1 MNSEVDKIIS
11 SAIEAARETSA
22 DAYFVGG
29 CVRDA
34 ALGISTKDVDAM
46 VVGAPES
53 FVAALEKRLGLRAV
67 RHAKF
72 GTFVF
77 RASSPELPGL
87 DVATSREEIYERPG
101 ALPSVRIGAPLEK
114 DLARRDFSVNAMAMK
129 VSSVE
134 NDLMCSVGKIIDPFG
149 GSKDLAAGLLRVLHP
164 KSFFDDP
171 TRIVRAA
178 RFAARFGFLV
188 EAKTLSLIRDAL
200 SAGAASTVSA
210 ARAGKELELL
220 SREPEPL
227 RAFALLE
234 SWRAASAFFPEIFS
248 SGSIPEGP
256 ALAADY
262 LVKYAIPR
270 RSQKSALD
278 FISRVKRRQQ

>member
-11 SAIEAARETSA
+11 AAIEAARETSA

-34 ALGISTKDVDAM
+34 ALGISTKDIDIM
-46 VVGAPES
+46 VAGAPDN

-77 RASSPELPGL
+77 RASAPDLPGL

-101 ALPSVRIGAPLEK
+101 ALPSVRMFGAPPEK
-114 DLARRDFSVNAMAMK
+114 DLARRDFSVNAMALR
-129 VSSVE
+129 VSSIE
-134 NDLMCSVGKIIDPFG
+134 KNLASSVGKIMDPFRG
-149 GSKDLAAGLLRVLHP
+149 LKDLAAGLIRVLHP

-178 RFAARFGFLV
+178 RFAARFGFSV
-188 EAKTLSLIRDAL
+188 EEQTLAQIRGAL
-200 SAGAASTVSA
+200 SAGAARAVSK
-210 ARAGKELELL
+210 ARVGKELELL

-227 RAFALLE
+227 LAFAALE
-234 SWRAASAFFPEIFS
+234 SWGAAKIFFPEFNNAAPP
-248 SGSIPEGP
+248 SGF
-256 ALAADY
+256 
-262 LVKYAIPR
+262 LVKYNIPR
-270 RSQKSALD
+270 SRQKNVLD
-278 FISRVKRRQQ
+278 FVGRLHKEIP